1 MKMRLKIFRR
11 ISLSLLAGCLLI
23 SNSVSAQDGIA
34 GTQSIFN
41 FGFSARAMGLGR
53 AYVALADDPSSVFWN
68 PAGLEYIPRISFS
81 LFHTSL
87 YEGALYD
94 FIGFAYPTLQ
104 FGTVGIGYARLGV
117 GDIPVATSNESYIL
131 EGNSS
136 YEFSELYISYAKKLP
151 YDISGGI
158 TFKIERQSFDFLNLV
173 TGGIGLDLGLMYRP
187 DFDNQFLRD
196 ISIGFQYQNILQP
209 ELKLGTHTES
219 LPGLFRLGMLKSI
232 ALGLSGKMNFLMD
245 YSKSQNED
253 GRFHAGTEYTYK
265 DMGTAR
271 IGFDKNK
278 PAFGAGVIYKFVQID
293 YSFGTLSDASEYFSP
308 THRFSL
314 TFNLGKSREELTL
327 LAAEKQKQREK
338 ELVERTK
345 EEERQRFIAERL
357 KKGDEYLR
365 DGKYLDAY
373 GEFQQVVSVD
383 PFNKTAKA
391 LFDSTNKLIQSNL
404 DTRLQN
410 QIAEAVDKEMAE
422 ENKKFVQLHF
432 EKGQVFLQK
441 NQFTDALI
449 EFNMALERSGSD
461 PIIQQA
467 IQTTQRR
474 LNEQVKKLVSQ
485 GRNEFQQGN
494 YSEALRILS
503 EALVLSPDDPGL
515 QGEINTLANRIKVQ
529 QYVQQALQLY
539 DLGEYQKALSLFEE
553 ALSLDPSNETIRQYV
568 ERSKR
573 GLGVIKEEMDPES
586 ERQYIIGT
594 ELFLAG
600 RYEEALKIWR
610 QLAVK
615 YPFNKKV
622 KDAIKNAED
631 RIRRTKEN

>member
-1 MKMRLKIFRR
+1 MKMVLKIFRR
-11 ISLSLLAGCLLI
+11 VSLLLLMICLFV
-23 SNSVSAQDGIA
+23 SNSVSAQQGTA

-53 AYVALADDPSSVFWN
+53 AYVALADDPSAVFWN
-68 PAGLEYIPRISFS
+68 PAGLEFVPRMSLS

-94 FIGFAYPTLQ
+94 FIGFAYPTLE
-104 FGTVGIGYARLGV
+104 FGTVGIGYARLGI
-117 GDIPVATSNESYIL
+117 GDIPVVDKDNIHLGT
-131 EGNSS
+131 SS
-136 YEFSELYISYAKKLP
+136 YEFGEFYISYAKKLP
-151 YDISGGI
+151 YDITGGL
-158 TFKIERQSFDFLNLV
+158 TFKIERQSFDFTNQI

-187 DFDNQFLRD
+187 DFESSYLRD
-196 ISIGFQYQNILQP
+196 ISVGFQYQNLLQP
-209 ELKLGTHTES
+209 ELKLGNHTES
-219 LPGLFRLGMLKSI
+219 LPGLFRMGLLKSI
-232 ALGLSGKMNFLMD
+232 QVGLTGKMTFLMD

-271 IGFDKNK
+271 IGFDKDK
-278 PAFGAGVIYKFVQID
+278 PAFGAGAIYKFVQID

-314 TFNLGKSREELTL
+314 TFNLGKSREELTI
-327 LAAEKQKQREK
+327 LAAEKQKEREK

-357 KKGDEYLR
+357 KKGDEYLS
-365 DGKYLDAY
+365 DGRYLDAY
-373 GEFQQVVSVD
+373 AEFQQVVSVD

-391 LFDSTNKLIQSNL
+391 LFDSTNNMIQSNL
-404 DTRLQN
+404 DARLQQ
-410 QIAEAVDKEMAE
+410 QIAEAVDKGLAE

-467 IQTTQRR
+467 LQTTQRR

-485 GRNEFQQGN
+485 GRSEFQQGN

-573 GLGVIKEEMDPES
+573 GLGVVKEEMDPES

>member
-1 MKMRLKIFRR
+1 MMQLKIFHG
-11 ISLSLLAGCLLI
+11 ISIFLLTVCLLT
-23 SNSVSAQDGIA
+23 SGAATAQDGIA

-41 FGFSARAMGLGR
+41 FGFSARAMGMGR
-53 AYVALADDPSSVFWN
+53 AYVAMADDPSAVFWN
-68 PAGLEYIPRISFS
+68 PAGLEYIQRMNFQ

-87 YEGALYD
+87 YEGAIYD
-94 FIGFAYPTLQ
+94 FIGFAYPTLD

-117 GDIPVATSNESYIL
+117 GDIPVVDADNVSQGTSN
-131 EGNSS
+131 
-136 YEFSELYISYAKKLP
+136 YEFSEFYISYAKKLP
-151 YDISGGI
+151 YDITGGL
-158 TFKIERQSFDFLNLV
+158 TFKIERQSFDFTNQL
-173 TGGIGLDLGLMYRP
+173 TGGFGLDLGLMYRP
-187 DFDNQFLRD
+187 DFENQYLQD
-196 ISIGFQYQNILQP
+196 ISIGFQYQNLLQP
-209 ELKLGTHTES
+209 ELKLGSNTEN
-219 LPGLFRLGMLKSI
+219 LPGLFRM
-232 ALGLSGKMNFLMD
+232 GLSKAITVGLAGKMNFVMD
-245 YSKSQNED
+245 FSKSQNES

-265 DMGTAR
+265 DIGTAR
-271 IGFDKNK
+271 IGLDKNK
-278 PAFGAGVIYKFVQID
+278 PAFGLGGVYKFMQID

-314 TFNLGKSREELTL
+314 TFNLGKSREELL
-327 LAAEKQKQREK
+327 ILAEEKQRQREK

-365 DGKYLDAY
+365 DGQYLDAY
-373 GEFQQVVSVD
+373 AEFQQVVSVD

-391 LFDSTNKLIQSNL
+391 LFDSTNNMIQSNL
-404 DTRLQN
+404 DARLQN
-410 QIAEAVDKEMAE
+410 QIAEAVDKGLAE

-432 EKGQVFLQK
+432 DKGQVFLQK

-449 EFNMALERSGSD
+449 EFNSALERSADD

-467 IQTTQRR
+467 IETTQRR
-474 LNEQVKKLVSQ
+474 LNEQVRKLVTQ
-485 GRNEFQQGN
+485 GRGEFQQGN

-539 DLGEYQKALSLFEE
+539 DLGEYQKALSMFEE
-553 ALSLDPSNETIRQYV
+553 ALSLDPSNESIRQYV

-573 GLGVIKEEMDPES
+573 GLGVVKEEMDPES
-586 ERQYIIGT
+586 ERQYIVGT

-600 RYEEALKIWR
+600 RYDEALKIWR
-610 QLAVK
+610 QLAAK

-622 KDAIKNAED
+622 QDAVKNAED

>member
-1 MKMRLKIFRR
+1 MKMRLNIFRR
-11 ISLSLLAGCLLI
+11 SILLLFTGCLLI
-23 SNSVSAQDGIA
+23 SGSVSAQDGIA

-41 FGFSARAMGLGR
+41 FGFSARAMGVGR
-53 AYVALADDPSSVFWN
+53 AYVALADDPSAVFWN
-68 PAGLEYIPRISFS
+68 PAGLEYVPRISFS
-81 LFHTSL
+81 LFHASL

-117 GDIPVATSNESYIL
+117 GDIPVATNTESYII
-131 EGNSS
+131 EGMSS
-136 YEFSELYISYAKKLP
+136 YEFSEFYISYAKKLP
-151 YDISGGI
+151 YHIAGGI

-196 ISIGFQYQNILQP
+196 ISIGFQYQNVLQP
-209 ELKLGTHTES
+209 ELKLGTHTEN
-219 LPGLFRLGMLKSI
+219 LPGLFRMGMLKSI
-232 ALGLSGKMNFLMD
+232 SIGLSGKMNFLMD

-271 IGFDKNK
+271 IGFDKDK

-365 DGKYLDAY
+365 DGRYLDAY
-373 GEFQQVVSVD
+373 AEFQQVVSVD

-391 LFDSTNKLIQSNL
+391 LFDSTNNLIQSNL
-404 DTRLQN
+404 DARLQN

-503 EALVLSPDDPGL
+503 EALVLAPDDPGL

-573 GLGVIKEEMDPES
+573 GLGVVKEEMDPES
-586 ERQYIIGT
+586 ERQYIVGT

-600 RYEEALKIWR
+600 RYDEALEIWR